1 MKVSSIF
8 LLISLFAVME
18 SHLTGFDTKYCND
31 YIGQNQNQQA
41 YSKGFCR
48 SLSLNQN
55 LDAAQCCYVKY
66 KIVDDNTDNTYYNC
80 LPLTLAQYY
89 DIDAAIDYYEG
100 EDGNGNR
107 WDIKSLE
114 CTSSSYLYGS
124 FLLLL
129 FILL

>member
-18 SHLTGFDTKYCND
+18 SHLTGFDTKYCSD
-31 YIGQNQNQQA
+31 YYGQGNNQQA
-41 YSKGFCR
+41 YSRGFCR

-55 LDAAQCCYVKY
+55 LEAAQCCYVKY
-66 KIVDDNTDNTYYNC
+66 KIGDNTYYNC

-100 EDGNGNR
+100 EYK

>member
-48 SLSLNQN
+48 SLSLNKN
-55 LDAAQCCYVKY
+55 PEAAQCCYVKY
-66 KIVDDNTDNTYYNC
+66 KIDDNTDNTDNTYYNC

-100 EDGNGNR
+100 EYK

>member
-48 SLSLNQN
+48 SLSLNKN
-55 LDAAQCCYVKY
+55 PEAAQCCYVKY
-66 KIVDDNTDNTYYNC
+66 KIGENTYYNC

-100 EDGNGNR
+100 YEGEGGNR

-114 CTSSSYLYGS
+114 CTSSSYLFFFKNS
-124 FLLLL
+124 NNKDKNKFS
-129 FILL
+129 

>member
-48 SLSLNQN
+48 SLSLNKN
-55 LDAAQCCYVKY
+55 PEAAQCCYVKY
-66 KIVDDNTDNTYYNC
+66 KIGENTYYNC

-100 EDGNGNR
+100 YEGEGGNR

>member
-48 SLSLNQN
+48 SLSLNKN
-55 LDAAQCCYVKY
+55 PEAAQCCYVKY
-66 KIVDDNTDNTYYNC
+66 KIDDNTYYNC

-100 EDGNGNR
+100 YEGEGGNR

>member
-48 SLSLNQN
+48 SLSLNKN
-55 LDAAQCCYVKY
+55 PEAAQCCCVKY
-66 KIVDDNTDNTYYNC
+66 KIGENTYYNC

-100 EDGNGNR
+100 YEGEGGNR